1 MRECSRV
8 NELKTGTHSGR
19 PLPVEQGAIM
29 SYRETEFCRRQAER
43 LQRLAEECVDP
54 EIRKQIT
61 ALAAEWAEMA
71 KEKPPLQLVK

>member
-43 LQRLAEECVDP
+43 LQRLAEVCRPWNP
-54 EIRKQIT
+54 ETDHRSRSGMG
-61 ALAAEWAEMA
+61 WDG
-71 KEKPPLQLVK
+71 